1 MLKFCYY
8 RSEDMSLYQISIP
21 KDDSWE
27 VINTLGGLNL
37 CHFLDLNK
45 EEQPFLLPYSARIRA
60 CEETERRLT

>member
-1 MLKFCYY
+1 
-8 RSEDMSLYQISIP
+8 MSLYQISIP